1 LTLLDPRP
9 RHEQAE
15 FLNACDIGLV
25 TLVKGMYGA
34 AMPSKTYNIMA
45 AGKPLLAITDD
56 DSELAR
62 VIDEDQIGWH
72 VSAEKPGELAA
83 TLQNIFA
90 NREMLCSI
98 GLRARRAAEQKY
110 SIESALQNYL
120 KVLC

>member
-1 LTLLDPRP
+1 
-9 RHEQAE
+9 
-15 FLNACDIGLV
+15 
-25 TLVKGMYGA
+25 MYGA

-45 AGKPLLAITDD
+45 AGKPVLAITDD

-83 TLQNIFA
+83 ILQNIFA

-98 GLRARRAAEQKY
+98 GLRARSAAEQKY